1 MFTVYASAHKTS
13 QSFSKT
19 LAAHVMAQSAVKR
32 LMGISTETVM
42 GRFDGAVEMSLRF
55 SVETRGEVNEAV
67 NLFCGMLEQD
77 CVLVVDDYQNA
88 YLIAGDYQWNKAG
101 VMTAHRAVDFPD
113 DFDGDFSYDGEYIYI
128 AG

>member
-1 MFTVYASAHKTS
+1 MFTVYASAQRTGES
-13 QSFSKT
+13 LGES

-42 GRFDGAVEMSLRF
+42 GRFDGTVEMSLRF
-55 SVETRGEVNEAV
+55 NVETRGEVNEAV

-88 YLIAGDYQWNKAG
+88 YLIAGDYQWNKVG
-101 VMTAHRAVDFPD
+101 IMTAHKAANFPYDFA
-113 DFDGDFSYDGEYIYI
+113 GDFSYDGEYIYI